1 MPNSLIQARV
11 DAEAKKNAEMVFSKL
26 GITLS
31 EGIRMFISQV
41 VIEKG
46 LPFKP
51 SLKAE
56 PPPRLKKAMNNA
68 LEDKNLEKIGT
79 LEDFQNTHNN
89 L

>member
-56 PPPRLKKAMNNA
+56 PTPRLKKAMNNA

>member
-1 MPNSLIQARV
+1 MPNSIIQARV
-11 DAEAKKNAEMVFSKL
+11 DAEAKKKAEIVFSKL

-41 VIEKG
+41 GIEKG

-51 SLKAE
+51 SLHAE
-56 PPPRLKKAMNNA
+56 PNLRVRQAMQNA
-68 LEDKNLEKIGT
+68 LEEKNLEKIGT
-79 LEDFQNTHNN
+79 LENFKKMYET